1 MILLTRTVLPFLLDR
16 ISGVDGYYTAFRLAF
31 YRGTDPKWITEP
43 PPLNPL
49 AQYDFSSPWATPSNG
64 TRVAKIGPIATTV
77 LATGVPSF
85 WRLLGFRD
93 GMWSSVVHGTIG
105 LAGSNAD
112 IKVRTLEWAVGDP
125 LTLQVLRIYPLK
137 LSY

>member
-1 MILLTRTVLPFLLDR
+1 MILLTRAVLPFLLDR
-16 ISGVDGYYTAFRLAF
+16 ISGNDGYYTAFRLAF
-31 YRGTDPKWITEP
+31 YGGIDPQWITEP

-64 TRVAKIGPIATTV
+64 TQVAKIGPIATTV
-77 LATGVPSF
+77 IATGVPSF

-93 GMWSSVVHGTIG
+93 GVWSSVVHGSIG

-112 IKVRTLEWAVGDP
+112 IKVRTLEWVVGDP

>member
-31 YRGTDPKWITEP
+31 YGGTDPQWVTEP
-43 PPLNPL
+43 PPSNPL

-64 TRVAKIGPIATTV
+64 TQVAKIGPIETTV

-85 WRLLGFRD
+85 WRLLGFHD
-93 GMWSSVVHGTIG
+93 GVWSSVVHGSTG

-112 IKVRTLEWAVGDP
+112 IKVRTLEWVVGDP
-125 LTLQVLRIYPLK
+125 LALQVLRIYPLK